1 MFKSLAV
8 LSLVT
13 ADQIA
18 LQKRELTQKMFDNQV
33 LALGDS
39 KVIIKNYNDSEYY
52 VDINIGT
59 PG

>member
-18 LQKRELTQKMFDNQV
+18 LQKRELTQEMFDNQV